1 MIEGKPRVNKEI
13 NASFHYRASRSTER
27 LFVIDRGEG
36 GGQREEEEKGE
47 GTKLSAHRGL
57 AKYLLE

>member
-1 MIEGKPRVNKEI
+1 M
-13 NASFHYRASRSTER
+13 
-27 LFVIDRGEG
+27 IDRWEEG
-36 GGQREEEEKGE
+36 EEEAEEKEE

>member
-1 MIEGKPRVNKEI
+1 MPLDRRNDCSWSIDGKG
-13 NASFHYRASRSTER
+13 
-27 LFVIDRGEG
+27 GEK
-36 GGQREEEEKGE
+36 EEEKGE

>member
-1 MIEGKPRVNKEI
+1 M
-13 NASFHYRASRSTER
+13 
-27 LFVIDRGEG
+27 IDRWEEGE
-36 GGQREEEEKGE
+36 EEVEEKGE